1 MIKQDAEVEL
11 AAPIATDT
19 ARSSRRSTLEV
30 ERPADEDTR
39 PSLPFADDQPK
50 PSGILSCPIDAIRR
64 PAVTA
69 ETAKTELEKYK
80 VSLRKYAPVQK
91 GRQGLPWAC
100 QSHCIKCDQTVA
112 SQYVYDRDLDEIYLE
127 YDCPTCGAW
136 RERHEDVL
144 FVKNKPGYTE
154 HQPKKTYKGFII
166 RPVVKHL
173 PKTVET
179 LCPEC
184 ACNILGR
191 YYVKDGAVYI
201 EKTCPEHGYYRDKIS
216 SDAELYIKSTRSTF
230 EDQRGV
236 HDPQVDQA
244 HSCPSDCGL
253 CNQHITTSCLAQ
265 IDLTNRCN
273 LTCPVCFAC
282 ANTAGY
288 VSEPS
293 YEMVVEM
300 LQSLRNQH
308 PYPATAIQFTG
319 GEPTIHPEFHRIVR
333 KANQMGFSHVQI
345 ATNGITHAN
354 LEFAKRSAEA
364 GLHTMYLQ
372 FDGLDDGI
380 YKKVRAEELLEKKL
394 ACIENCHQVGLKI
407 CLVPTIINNFNDDQV
422 AKIFRFAVDNIN
434 VISAISYQPVVFT
447 GRIAKRDLE
456 AKRYTLG
463 HLAHDIAG
471 VSGADPQRDFFPL
484 SFLTPMSKVMQLLDG
499 KPKIRPGCHSDCA
512 FGTYFFVTP
521 ERDAIPMPKLFDVA
535 RLFGGFNE
543 LYHRIAAQRNLAN
556 HGDKLRIAWEFIR
569 SYRWRYYDRRVSPFT
584 FIRALRGLTDKDM
597 GRGEGERNSYKTLM
611 AAGMHFMDRYN
622 YDVERVRRCVIQYST
637 PDGIYPFCTVNSG
650 PTYRPFIEHMY
661 AHANPRWQAENPDIA
676 LRPSSHPNAVMPWAN
691 RQGFQEDESERWN
704 GGGLSDKRLLPI
716 LEAGRLNGNGNGG
729 CGSGCGCH

>member
-1 MIKQDAEVEL
+1 MIRQDALVVAEPRSTKRVTGRR
-11 AAPIATDT
+11 ADNTTRQRDDVGAGCHSGTVFRPIDKI
-19 ARSSRRSTLEV
+19 RRS
-30 ERPADEDTR
+30 
-39 PSLPFADDQPK
+39 
-50 PSGILSCPIDAIRR
+50 
-64 PAVTA
+64 AVTA
-69 ETAKTELEKYK
+69 EKAKTELEKYK
-80 VSLRKYAPVQK
+80 LSLRKYAPVQK
-91 GRQGLPWAC
+91 GRRGLPWVC
-100 QSHCIKCDQTVA
+100 RSHCVKCDEVVPAQFA
-112 SQYVYDRDLDEIYLE
+112 YDDAQDAIYLE
-127 YDCPTCGAW
+127 YECPQCGHW

-144 FVKNKPGYTE
+144 FVRNKPGYTE
-154 HQPKKTYKGFII
+154 HQPTKTYQGFII
-166 RPVVKHL
+166 RPIVKNL

-216 SDAELYIKSTRSTF
+216 SDAELYLKSTRSIF
-230 EDQRGV
+230 EDERGV
-236 HDPQVDQA
+236 FEPQVDQA

-253 CNQHITTSCLAQ
+253 CNQHISTSCLAQ

-319 GEPTIHPEFHRIVR
+319 GEPTIHPDFHRIVA
-333 KANQMGFSHVQI
+333 KANRMGFSHVQI

-354 LEFAKRSAEA
+354 LEFAQRSAEA
-364 GLHTMYLQ
+364 GLHTLYLQ
-372 FDGLDDGI
+372 FDGLEDGI
-380 YKKVRAEELLEKKL
+380 YKKVRSEELLERKL
-394 ACIENCHQVGLKI
+394 ACIENCHKTGMKI

-422 AKIFRFAVDNIN
+422 GKIFRFAVENID

-456 AKRYTLG
+456 KKRYTLG
-463 HLAHDIAG
+463 DLARDVAE
-471 VSGADPQRDFFPL
+471 VSGADPHRDFFPL
-484 SFLTPMSKVMQLLDG
+484 SVLTPMSKVMQLLDG

-521 ERDAIPMPKLFDVA
+521 ERDAVAIPKVFDVHRMFA
-535 RLFGGFNE
+535 GFND
-543 LYHRIAAQRNLAN
+543 LYHRISAKRKLAT
-556 HGDKLRIAWEFIR
+556 HGDRLRIAWEFAKA
-569 SYRWRYYDRRVSPFT
+569 YRWRKYDRRISPYT
-584 FIRALRGLTDKDM
+584 FIRALQGLTNKEQ
-597 GRGEGERNSYKTLM
+597 GRGEAEKKSYKTLM

-637 PDGIYPFCTVNSG
+637 PDGIYPFCTVNGG

-661 AHANPRWQAENPDIA
+661 SHANADWEQDHPDMA

-691 RQGFQEDESERWN
+691 RFGIQEDEAEQWN
-704 GGGLSDKRLLPI
+704 GGGVSYQELLPI
-716 LEAGRLNGNGNGG
+716 LEAGRLNGKGNGNGG
-729 CGSGCGCH
+729 CGSACGCR